1 MHKASLEV
9 ETRGKGLYEITD
21 EVQRLVRDA
30 GVEDGLALV
39 FVRHTS
45 ASLAIQE
52 NADPSV
58 LRDIERFFSGLVP
71 EGAPYEHSSEGSD
84 DMPAHIRSLLTHTS
98 EVIPVASGR
107 LALGTW
113 QGLYLYEHR
122 RAPHRRRVD
131 LRVME

>member
-1 MHKASLEV
+1 VHKASLEV
-9 ETRGKGLYEITD
+9 ETRGKGLYDITA
-21 EVQRLVRDA
+21 EVQALVRESGAD
-30 GVEDGLALV
+30 DGLALV

-58 LRDIERFFSGLVP
+58 LRDLERFFSDLVP
-71 EGAPYEHSSEGSD
+71 EDASYEHSSEGPD

-98 EVIPVASGR
+98 EVIPVAGGR
-107 LALGTW
+107 LGLGTW
-113 QGLYLYEHR
+113 QGLYLFEHR

>member
-1 MHKASLEV
+1 MYQDSLEV
-9 ETRGKGLYEITD
+9 ATRGKGLYDITA
-21 EVQRLVRDA
+21 EVQDLVRRS
-30 GVEDGLALV
+30 GVEVGLALV

-58 LRDIERFFSGLVP
+58 LRDLERFFARLVP
-71 EGAPYEHSSEGSD
+71 ENDGYEHSSEGPD

-98 EVIPVASGR
+98 EVIPVERGR

-113 QGLYLYEHR
+113 QGLYLFEHR

-131 LRVME
+131 LRVMA